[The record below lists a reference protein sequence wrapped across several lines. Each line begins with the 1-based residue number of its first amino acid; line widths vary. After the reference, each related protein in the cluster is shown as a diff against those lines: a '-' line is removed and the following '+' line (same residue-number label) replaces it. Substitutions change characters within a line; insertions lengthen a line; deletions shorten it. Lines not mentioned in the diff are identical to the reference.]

1 MASRPPPAAP
11 LSSLTCDPKLLEAP
25 IRANSLDL
33 MTRDVQVVEFDERAT
48 MRAGNRFLFP
58 APSTER
64 AIMSFEDWECV
75 FKADGYK
82 ELALSISQY
91 SQASLTVELD
101 KERRKSGGSTSTKP
115 AEPAPKASPRAPSTA
130 PQRTTEG

>member
-33 MTRDVQVVEFDERAT
+33 MTRDVQVAEFDERAT

-82 ELALSISQY
+82 GTAAGLSLLKGLTSDLLKFAHAANDELATLVKSFPANLSIDDN
-91 SQASLTVELD
+91 ANVLRVAD
-101 KERRKSGGSTSTKP
+101 P
-115 AEPAPKASPRAPSTA
+115 N
-130 PQRTTEG
+130 